1 MRLDQYLVE
10 QGMVPTRSRAQLL
23 IKDGAVSVN
32 GTPAQKPSLSI
43 TSTDQV
49 LVRDS
54 IKYVS
59 RAGLKLEHALKL
71 FDIDPTGLSCLDVG
85 SSTGGFTDCLLQR
98 NAARIDCVDVGT
110 DQLSSKL
117 RTDKRVSVFEQT
129 DIRRF
134 DSTTTYNLIVC
145 DASFISLAKLAQS
158 FRKFSHLGTQLIVL
172 IKPQFE
178 VGKGNLNRQG
188 IVTDPTIRN
197 DATEAAVQAIIDE
210 GFNLEQPIQSSAITG
225 GDGNIEYVAYFLKTN

>member
-23 IKDGAVSVN
+23 IKDGAVTVN
-32 GTPAQKPSLSI
+32 GVPAQKPSLSI

-59 RAGLKLEHALKL
+59 RAGLKLEHALEL
-71 FDIDPTGLSCLDVG
+71 FTINPAGLSCLDVG

-98 NAARIDCVDVGT
+98 NAVHVDCVDVGT
-110 DQLSSKL
+110 DQLSAKL
-117 RTDKRVSVFEQT
+117 RSDGRVSVFEQT

-134 DSTTTYNLIVC
+134 DLCKTYDLIVC
-145 DASFISLAKLAQS
+145 DASFISLAKLAPS
-158 FRKFSHLGTQLIVL
+158 FRRLSHPGTKLVVL

-188 IVTDPTIRN
+188 IVTDSAIR
-197 DATEAAVQAIIDE
+197 DHATETAVQAIIDE
-210 GFNLEQPIQSSAITG
+210 GFNLEQQIEPSPITG
-225 GDGNIEYVAYFLKTN
+225 GDGNIEYVAYFTKD